1 MLTRTQ
7 TRRQAMR
14 LLYQIDMQG
23 SVDLDA
29 LKQFLTDEEMDPR
42 TREEALALALAAW
55 GSHKKADELYV
66 RLAPQ
71 WPTHRLAPID
81 RAILRLAYYEFT
93 AGLAPGPVLAN
104 EAVLIAKEYSGQNS
118 PGFVN
123 NLVDRMTKTSGL
135 QKEAAPSVE
144 HKFSDADTSPAS
156 STAASSKAKAWLDDA
171 VDESKLEI
179 EKDDDIDN
187 DIPVKKPRRSLKQP
201 KPPAP
206 PQDDFSDR

>member
-1 MLTRTQ
+1 
-7 TRRQAMR
+7 MR

-23 SVDLDA
+23 TVDLDA
-29 LKQFLTDEEMDPR
+29 LKQFLTDEDMDPR

-55 GSHKKADELYV
+55 GPHKKADELYV

-71 WPTHRLAPID
+71 WPTYRLAPID

-118 PGFVN
+118 PAFVN

-135 QKEAAPSVE
+135 QKEKTPVVE
-144 HKFSDADTSPAS
+144 HKFAQERGS
-156 STAASSKAKAWLDDA
+156 STPDQAKAWLEDAIDTPIETHVEEDDQH
-171 VDESKLEI
+171 DENI
-179 EKDDDIDN
+179 
-187 DIPVKKPRRSLKQP
+187 RRSQS
-201 KPPAP
+201 KPGL
-206 PQDDFSDR
+206 DSNNE

>member
-1 MLTRTQ
+1 
-7 TRRQAMR
+7 MR

-23 SVDLDA
+23 TVDVDA

-55 GSHKKADELYV
+55 RPHTKADALYV

-123 NLVDRMTKTSGL
+123 NLVDRMTKTPGL
-135 QKEAAPSVE
+135 EKENTPVVE
-144 HKFSDADTSPAS
+144 HKFAAGDTLAQETKS
-156 STAASSKAKAWLDDA
+156 KAWLDDA
-171 VDESKLEI
+171 VDDANLEI
-179 EKDDDIDN
+179 EKDPDDDN
-187 DIPVKKPRRSLKQP
+187 DIPAKPRRSTKRQP
-201 KPPAP
+201 KQPAP
-206 PQDDFSDR
+206 PEPPKNDFDPR